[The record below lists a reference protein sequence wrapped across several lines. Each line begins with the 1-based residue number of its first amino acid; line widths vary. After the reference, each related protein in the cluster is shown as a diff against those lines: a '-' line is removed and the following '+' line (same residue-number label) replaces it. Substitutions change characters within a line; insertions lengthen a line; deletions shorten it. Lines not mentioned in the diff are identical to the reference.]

1 MAYNPKTGKGLGRYS
16 EAEHRAFR
24 AREWRGFKDTFYDF
38 FRWLYLYGFMAVKL
52 GCHPI
57 LMVKSMLRYRWM
69 VSYLTAAHMVDR
81 HTMGLRGKEL
91 HYAHNQFF
99 SVLHNSVIGVRDII
113 VRDKNLRPNSKRA
126 AKLRENT
133 VMFDEMTPHLIMM
146 GFPTVK
152 WIDIAMFAIGLVL
165 FLAGGLAS
173 SLSCWYLTISLK
185 YLCSSSTSFSTCGF
199 ASTIY
204 DTAFALTI

>member
-1 MAYNPKTGKGLGRYS
+1 MAYNPKTGKGLGRFYD
-16 EAEHRAFR
+16 ANHRAFR
-24 AREWRGFKDTFYDF
+24 AREWRGFRDTFYDF

-57 LMVKSMLRYRWM
+57 LMVKAMMRYRWM

-91 HYAHNQFF
+91 RYAHNQFF
-99 SVLHNSVIGVRDII
+99 SVLHNSVLGVRDII
-113 VRDKNLRPNSKRA
+113 VRDENLRPNSKRA

-152 WIDIAMFAIGLVL
+152 WIDIAMFAIG
-165 FLAGGLAS
+165 
-173 SLSCWYLTISLK
+173 
-185 YLCSSSTSFSTCGF
+185 
-199 ASTIY
+199 
-204 DTAFALTI
+204 